1 MGSKTAGESIAA
13 IIQAFSKR
21 RTWSQA
27 DLARHVDLQVPALR
41 KRILDLQSAG
51 MPLVDE
57 KEHPHV
63 YWSVPKNWFPGGVA
77 LEGKDADAL
86 LRLLGRMPKSKERD
100 RLMTLALESLTG
112 QVAVGPASDAVM
124 TREAS
129 DPEERFLDAVED
141 AARRRKP
148 LRFRYYS
155 ASRGSDASRH
165 ASVHRIVVGPPARFV
180 AVCHR
185 DDKLKWFR
193 IDNMGDASVD
203 PNVEFRDA
211 KAADVDDLVA
221 SSLDGFH
228 DPLAKKERHTF
239 FVREPE
245 ARWVAKNLLEG
256 MKAEEERKGGIRVSA
271 TTTAVNR
278 LARYVVGLG
287 EAAHADTKALREEVL
302 RLARGAAAAN
312 QASERDS

>member
-1 MGSKTAGESIAA
+1 MGTKTAGESIAA
-13 IIQAFSKR
+13 IIQAFLKR

-27 DLARHVDLQVPALR
+27 ELARVVDLGVPALR
-41 KRILDLQSAG
+41 KRILDLQTAG

-77 LEGKDADAL
+77 LEGKDLEVL
-86 LRLLGRMPKSKERD
+86 LRLLGRMPKSRERD
-100 RLMTLALESLTG
+100 RLIKLTLESLPGNIVT
-112 QVAVGPASDAVM
+112 APPSDAVM
-124 TREAS
+124 TRATS
-129 DPEERFLDAVED
+129 DPEEKFLDVVED
-141 AARRRKP
+141 AAHRKKA

-155 ASRGSDASRH
+155 ASRGSDTWRH
-165 ASVHRIVVGPPARFV
+165 ASVHRVVVGPPARFV

-193 IDNMGDASVD
+193 IDNVVDASVD
-203 PNVEFRDA
+203 AAEAWKGARS
-211 KAADVDDLVA
+211 ADVDDLVA
-221 SSLDGFH
+221 GSLDGFH
-228 DPLAKKERHTF
+228 DSSAKKEKHTF
-239 FVREPE
+239 VVREPE
-245 ARWVAKNLLEG
+245 ARWVAKNLLDG
-256 MKAEEERKGGIRVSA
+256 MKAEDDRKGGIRVAA

-287 EAAHADTKALREEVL
+287 EAAHAETKVLREEVL

-312 QASERDS
+312 QAAERES

>member
-1 MGSKTAGESIAA
+1 MGQKTAGESIAA
-13 IIQAFSKR
+13 IIQAFLKR
-21 RTWSQA
+21 RTWSQSE
-27 DLARHVDLQVPALR
+27 LARQVDLGVPALR

-51 MPLVDE
+51 MPLTDE
-57 KEHPHV
+57 KDHPHV

-77 LEGKDADAL
+77 LEGKDVEVL
-86 LRLLGRMPKSKERD
+86 LRLLGRLPRSRDRD
-100 RLMTLALESLTG
+100 RLIAHTLESLPG
-112 QVAVGPASDAVM
+112 NAVAAPPSDAVM
-124 TREAS
+124 TRTAS
-129 DPEERFLDAVED
+129 DPEEKFLDVIED
-141 AARRRKP
+141 AARRKRP

-155 ASRGSDASRH
+155 ASRGSDTWRH
-165 ASVHRIVVGPPARFV
+165 ASVHRVVVGPPARFV

-193 IDNMGDASVD
+193 IDNVVDAAVD
-203 PNVEFRDA
+203 PETGWKSA
-211 KAADVDDLVA
+211 LAAEVDDLVA

-228 DPLAKKERHTF
+228 DPSAKKERHAF

-256 MKAEEERKGGIRVSA
+256 MKVEDAKGGIRVA
-271 TTTAVNR
+271 AVTTAINR

-287 EAAHADTKALREEVL
+287 DAAHAETKALREEVL

-312 QASERDS
+312 QAGPRDS

>member
-1 MGSKTAGESIAA
+1 MGQKTAGESIAA
-13 IIQAFSKR
+13 IIQAFLKR
-21 RTWSQA
+21 RTWSQSE
-27 DLARHVDLQVPALR
+27 LARQVDLGVPALR

-51 MPLVDE
+51 MPLTDE

-77 LEGKDADAL
+77 LEGRDVEVL
-86 LRLLGRMPKSKERD
+86 LRLLGRLPRSRDRD
-100 RLMTLALESLTG
+100 RLIKQTLESLPG
-112 QVAVGPASDAVM
+112 NAVAAPPSDAVM
-124 TREAS
+124 TRTAS
-129 DPEERFLDAVED
+129 DPEERFLDVIED
-141 AARRRKP
+141 AARRKKS

-155 ASRGSDASRH
+155 ASRGSDTWRH
-165 ASVHRIVVGPPARFV
+165 ASVHRVVVGPPARFV

-193 IDNMGDASVD
+193 IDNVVDASVD
-203 PNVEFRDA
+203 VEVGWRNA
-211 KAADVDDLVA
+211 VPADVDELVA

-228 DPLAKKERHTF
+228 DPSAKKERHAF
-239 FVREPE
+239 LVREPE

-256 MKAEEERKGGIRVSA
+256 MKVEDEKAGIRVTA
-271 TTTAVNR
+271 MTTAVNR

-287 EAAHADTKALREEVL
+287 DAAHAETKALRDEVL

-312 QASERDS
+312 QSGTRQP

>member
-1 MGSKTAGESIAA
+1 MGQKTAGESIAA
-13 IIQAFSKR
+13 IIQAFLKR

-27 DLARHVDLQVPALR
+27 ELARQVDLHVPALR
-41 KRILDLQSAG
+41 KRILDLRSAG

-57 KEHPHV
+57 KDHPHI

-77 LEGKDADAL
+77 LEGKDVEVL
-86 LRLLGRMPKSKERD
+86 LRLLGRMPKSRERD
-100 RLMTLALESLTG
+100 RLIKLTLESLPG
-112 QVAVGPASDAVM
+112 NVVAGPASDAVM
-124 TREAS
+124 TRETS

-141 AARRRKP
+141 AARRKKP

-155 ASRGSDASRH
+155 ASRGSDTWRH
-165 ASVHRIVVGPPARFV
+165 ASVHRVVVGPPARFV
-180 AVCHR
+180 AICHR

-193 IDNMGDASVD
+193 IDNVVDAAVD
-203 PNVEFRDA
+203 AEVEW
-211 KAADVDDLVA
+211 KAARTADVDDLVA

-228 DPLAKKERHTF
+228 DSSAKKERHTF

-256 MKAEEERKGGIRVSA
+256 MKAEEARKGGIRVA
-271 TTTAVNR
+271 AVTTAVNR

-287 EAAHADTKALREEVL
+287 DAAHAETKALREEVL
-302 RLARGAAAAN
+302 RIARGAAAAN
-312 QASERDS
+312 QAGDRES

>member
-1 MGSKTAGESIAA
+1 MGQKTAGESIAA
-13 IIQAFSKR
+13 IIQAFLKR

-27 DLARHVDLQVPALR
+27 DLARQVDLQVPALR

-77 LEGKDADAL
+77 LEGRDVEVL
-86 LRLLGRMPKSKERD
+86 LRLLGRMPKSRERD
-100 RLMTLALESLTG
+100 RLIALTLESLPG
-112 QVAVGPASDAVM
+112 NVVAAPASDAVI
-124 TREAS
+124 TRAAS
-129 DPEERFLDAVED
+129 DPEEKFLDVVED

-165 ASVHRIVVGPPARFV
+165 ASVHRVVVGPPARFV

-193 IDNMGDASVD
+193 IDNVGDASVD
-203 PNVEFRDA
+203 AQVDFRDA
-211 KAADVDDLVA
+211 ALADVDELVA
-221 SSLDGFH
+221 SSIDGFH
-228 DPLAKKERHTF
+228 DPATKKEKHTF

-256 MKAEEERKGGIRVSA
+256 MKAEEDRKGGIRVSA

-287 EAAHADTKALREEVL
+287 DAAHAETKALREEVL

-312 QASERDS
+312 QAGERES

>member
-1 MGSKTAGESIAA
+1 MGQKTAGESIAA
-13 IIQAFSKR
+13 IIQAFLKR

-27 DLARHVDLQVPALR
+27 ELARQVDLGVPALR
-41 KRILDLQSAG
+41 KRILDLQASG
-51 MPLVDE
+51 MPLTDE
-57 KEHPHV
+57 KDHPHV
-63 YWSVPKNWFPGGVA
+63 YWSVPKHWFPGAVA
-77 LEGKDADAL
+77 LEGKDVEVL
-86 LRLLGRMPKSKERD
+86 LRLLGRLPKSKERD
-100 RLMTLALESLTG
+100 RLIKLTLESLPG
-112 QVAVGPASDAVM
+112 SAVAAPPSDAVL

-129 DPEERFLDAVED
+129 APEEKFLDVVED
-141 AARRRKP
+141 AARQKKP

-155 ASRGSDASRH
+155 ASRGSDTWRH
-165 ASVHRIVVGPPARFV
+165 ASVHRVVVGPPARFV

-193 IDNMGDASVD
+193 IDNVVDADVD
-203 PNVEFRDA
+203 RQIVFRE
-211 KAADVDDLVA
+211 ADGAEVDDLVA

-228 DPLAKKERHTF
+228 DPSTKKERHAF

-256 MKAEEERKGGIRVSA
+256 MKVEEEKKGGIRVSA
-271 TTTAVNR
+271 VTTAVNR

-287 EAAHADTKALREEVL
+287 DAAQAETKALRDEVV

-312 QASERDS
+312 QAGERES

>member
-1 MGSKTAGESIAA
+1 MGQKTAGESIAA
-13 IIQAFSKR
+13 IIQAFLKR

-27 DLARHVDLQVPALR
+27 DLARQVDLQVPALR

-77 LEGKDADAL
+77 LEGKDVEVL
-86 LRLLGRMPKSKERD
+86 LRLLGRMPKSRERD
-100 RLMTLALESLTG
+100 RLIALTLESLPG
-112 QVAVGPASDAVM
+112 NVVAAPASDAVI
-124 TREAS
+124 TRAAS
-129 DPEERFLDAVED
+129 DPEEKFLDVVED

-155 ASRGSDASRH
+155 ASRGSDASRY
-165 ASVHRIVVGPPARFV
+165 ASVHRVVVGPPARFV

-193 IDNMGDASVD
+193 IDNVGDASVD
-203 PNVEFRDA
+203 AQVDFRDA
-211 KAADVDDLVA
+211 ALADVDELVA
-221 SSLDGFH
+221 GSIDGFH
-228 DPLAKKERHTF
+228 DPATKKEKHSF

-256 MKAEEERKGGIRVSA
+256 MKAEEDRKGGIRVSA

-287 EAAHADTKALREEVL
+287 DAAHAETKALREEVL

-312 QASERDS
+312 QAGERES

>member
-1 MGSKTAGESIAA
+1 MGTKTAGESIAA
-13 IIQAFSKR
+13 IIQAFLKR

-27 DLARHVDLQVPALR
+27 ELARVVDLGVPALR

-77 LEGKDADAL
+77 LEGKDLEVL
-86 LRLLGRMPKSKERD
+86 LRLLARMPKSRERD
-100 RLMTLALESLTG
+100 RLINLTLESLPG
-112 QVAVGPASDAVM
+112 NAVAAPPSDAVM
-124 TREAS
+124 TRAAS
-129 DPEERFLDAVED
+129 DPEEKFLDAVED

-155 ASRGSDASRH
+155 ASRGSDTWRH
-165 ASVHRIVVGPPARFV
+165 ASVHRVVVGPPARFV

-185 DDKLKWFR
+185 DEKLKWFR
-193 IDNMGDASVD
+193 IDNVVDAAVD
-203 PNVEFRDA
+203 PSVGWKDA
-211 KAADVDDLVA
+211 RTTEVDDLVA

-228 DPLAKKERHTF
+228 DPTAKRERHTF

-245 ARWVAKNLLEG
+245 ARWVRKNLLEG
-256 MKAEEERKGGIRVSA
+256 MKAEDDRSGGIRVSA
-271 TTTAVNR
+271 MTTAVNR

-287 EAAHADTKALREEVL
+287 EAAHAETKALREEVL
-302 RLARGAAAAN
+302 RLARGASAAN
-312 QASERDS
+312 QAGERES